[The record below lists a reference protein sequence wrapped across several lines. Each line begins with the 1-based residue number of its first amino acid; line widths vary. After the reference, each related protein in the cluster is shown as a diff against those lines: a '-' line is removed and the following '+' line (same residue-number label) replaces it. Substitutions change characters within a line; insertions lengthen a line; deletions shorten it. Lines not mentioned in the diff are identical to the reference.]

1 MFNRLRKE
9 QNMKDMKDVTIE
21 DLKFY
26 SISST
31 ISVTLLII
39 GGALESTLLPLIGV
53 GLIFVVPIVRATSK
67 KHE

>member
-1 MFNRLRKE
+1 
-9 QNMKDMKDVTIE
+9 MKDVTNE

-26 SISST
+26 SITST

-39 GGALESTLLPLIGV
+39 GGALGSTLLPLIGV
-53 GLIFVVPIVRATSK
+53 GIIFVAPIIRAK

>member
-1 MFNRLRKE
+1 
-9 QNMKDMKDVTIE
+9 MKDMKDVTIE

-26 SISST
+26 SITST
-31 ISVTLLII
+31 ISVTLITI

-53 GLIFVVPIVRATSK
+53 GLIFVAPIIRAK

>member
-1 MFNRLRKE
+1 
-9 QNMKDMKDVTIE
+9 MKDMKDVTIE

-39 GGALESTLLPLIGV
+39 GGALESTLLPLIGF
-53 GLIFVVPIVRATSK
+53 GLIFVVPIVRATLK

>member
-1 MFNRLRKE
+1 
-9 QNMKDMKDVTIE
+9 MKDMKDVTIE
-21 DLKFY
+21 DIKFY

-39 GGALESTLLPLIGV
+39 GGALESTFLSIIGF
-53 GLIFVVPIVRATSK
+53 GLIFVAPIIRAK